1 MIGSLVPFDDLRDG
15 PDWPR
20 WRELATR
27 PFLGPEFFALIQP
40 LGTGDALVAH
50 ARSPRGLVGALPL
63 ALDGDVLR
71 SLVGEHSPGY
81 DYIGAPAGLEPIW
94 ATLRG
99 DRRWNE
105 LVLDKVPTASPLA
118 TRLPLLARR
127 DHCPVVVTPD
137 TRHLVLALPGV
148 TAAMNPKFRSNL
160 QRCMRK
166 AGDVVL
172 ERLALPTPAD
182 LDEACAIEARA
193 WKGAAGTAI
202 ASDAAVDHVYRALAR
217 VYGRRGQH
225 ALYFLRI
232 AGVRMATLFALE
244 DAHTL
249 YALKIGHDPAYAN
262 LSPGHLL
269 VWQVA
274 QAAEQRGLL
283 ELDFV
288 GREDGWKRKWTER
301 VREHVRIVI
310 YRRSVRGLSRY
321 ALRELVRPRL
331 PEPMRT
337 TPRSPLPRSCQRE
350 ELIGTNSRFE
360 LVRDRIS
367 RGLGI
372 KRRLRRVPPPGLGVA
387 SSFPVGSWVRV
398 RDDAAVQ
405 ATLDAN
411 HKLRGL
417 ELVEVQRETE
427 GQVFQV
433 ERHVRRLR
441 DDHGRYSAVNA
452 TVLLAGVD
460 CGGRHVEATGCG
472 RHCPMMYRDEWL
484 EVAAAPHLGPT
495 PAREARHARVR
506 DLAEIYDGLD
516 AFGRRDGITF
526 MPEMAARAGQRFV
539 VAHELSRVFECD
551 RWTTTPQLVCI
562 LEGLQCSGAVL
573 GAKGPCD
580 RACALLWH
588 RDWLMLDDPRH
599 AEV

>member
-1 MIGSLVPFDDLRDG
+1 MMKASLIPFDDVRHG
-15 PDWPR
+15 RDWPR
-20 WRELATR
+20 WRELAAA
-27 PFLGPEFFALIQP
+27 PFLSPEFFALIHP
-40 LGTGDALVAH
+40 LRKGAALVAE

-63 ALDGDVLR
+63 ALDGDILD
-71 SLVGEHSPGY
+71 SLAGEHSPGY
-81 DYIGAPAGLEPIW
+81 DYIGTPDGLETIW
-94 ATLRG
+94 QTLR
-99 DRRWNE
+99 DDARWNE
-105 LVLDKVPTASPLA
+105 LVLGKVPVGSPLA
-118 TRLPLLARR
+118 TLLPDLARR

-137 TRHLVLALPGV
+137 TRHLVLALRGV

-202 ASDAAVDHVYRALAR
+202 ASDPAVDHVYRALAR

-232 AGVRMATLFALE
+232 AGVRVATLFALE
-244 DAHTL
+244 DARTV
-249 YALKIGHDPAYAN
+249 YVLKIGHDPAYTS
-262 LSPGHLL
+262 LSPGHLI

-274 QAAEQRGLL
+274 QAAEQRGL
-283 ELDFV
+283 EDLDFV
-288 GREDGWKRKWTER
+288 GREDGWKRKWTDR

-337 TPRSPLPRSCQRE
+337 TPRSPLPRACQRE
-350 ELIGTNSRFE
+350 DKIGTHSRFE

-367 RGLGI
+367 RGFGI
-372 KRRLRRVPPPGLGVA
+372 RRRRTPAPGLGRA

-398 RDDAAVQ
+398 HDYAAIET
-405 ATLDAN
+405 TLDAN

-417 ELVEVQRETE
+417 AFVDVQRETA

-441 DDHGRYSAVNA
+441 DDQGRFRAVNA

-460 CGGRHVEATGCG
+460 CGGHHAEPTGCG
-472 RHCPMMYRDEWL
+472 KHCPLMYRDEWL
-484 EVAAAPHLGPT
+484 EAAVAPHIAPDT
-495 PAREARHARVR
+495 AREVRRARVR
-506 DLAEIYDGLD
+506 DLAEIYGGLD

-526 MPEMAARAGQRFV
+526 MPEMAAYAGQRFI
-539 VAHELSRVFECD
+539 VASSLSTVFECG
-551 RWTTTPQLVCI
+551 RWTTTPHPVWTLK
-562 LEGLQCSGAVL
+562 GLHCTGAVL
-573 GAKGPCD
+573 GTKGPCD
-580 RACALLWH
+580 RACTLLWH
-588 RDWLMLDDPRH
+588 PDWLMLDPRQP
-599 AEV
+599 EV

>member
-1 MIGSLVPFDDLRDG
+1 MASLIPFSDLRHG
-15 PDWPR
+15 ADWLR
-20 WRELATR
+20 WRELAGT
-27 PFLGPEFFALIQP
+27 PFLSPEFFALIHP
-40 LGTGDALVAH
+40 LGTGDALVAQ

-63 ALDGDVLR
+63 SLDGDIL
-71 SLVGEHSPGY
+71 SGLAGEHSPGY
-81 DYIGAPAGLEPIW
+81 DYIGAPDGLETIW
-94 ATLRG
+94 ATLR
-99 DRRWNE
+99 DDARWNE
-105 LVLDKVPTASPLA
+105 LVLGKVPVASPLA
-118 TRLPLLARR
+118 TLLPSLARR
-127 DHCPVVVTPD
+127 DHCPVVVTAD
-137 TRHLVLALPGV
+137 TRHLVLPLRGV

-202 ASDAAVDHVYRALAR
+202 ASDPAVDHVYRALAR

-232 AGVRMATLFALE
+232 AGVRVATLFALE
-244 DAHTL
+244 DACTV
-249 YALKIGHDPAYAN
+249 YALKIGHDPAYAS
-262 LSPGHLL
+262 LSPGHLI

-274 QAAEQRGLL
+274 EAAEQRGLE

-310 YRRSVRGLSRY
+310 YRRSLRGLSRY
-321 ALRELVRPRL
+321 ALRELVRPHL

-337 TPRSPLPRSCQRE
+337 TPRSPLPRRCQHDDR
-350 ELIGTNSRFE
+350 IGTHSRFE
-360 LVRDRIS
+360 LVRERIS

-372 KRRLRRVPPPGLGVA
+372 RRVRSSTLGRA
-387 SSFPVGSWVRV
+387 SRFPVGSWVRV
-398 RDDAAVQ
+398 HDYAAIDS
-405 ATLDAN
+405 TLDKSY
-411 HKLRGL
+411 KLRGL
-417 ELVEVQRETE
+417 EFVDVQRKTA

-441 DDHGRYSAVNA
+441 DDQGRYRAVNA

-460 CGGRHVEATGCG
+460 CGGHHAEPTGCG
-472 RHCPMMYRDEWL
+472 KHCPLMYRDEWL
-484 EVAAAPHLGPT
+484 VAAVAPHIAPAK
-495 PAREARHARVR
+495 AREVRRARVR
-506 DLAEIYDGLD
+506 DLAEIYAGLD

-526 MPEMAARAGQRFV
+526 IPEMAAYAGQRFV
-539 VAHELSRVFECD
+539 VASELSRVFECD
-551 RWTTTPQLVCI
+551 RWTTTAHPVWI
-562 LEGLQCSGAVL
+562 LEGLQCTGAVL
-573 GAKGPCD
+573 GTKGPCD
-580 RACALLWH
+580 RACSLLWH
-588 RDWLMLDDPRH
+588 RDWLMLDPRQ